1 MAQTMKAA
9 VMKGIGQI
17 EIEEL
22 PIPIPGEEEVLVRIK
37 SVGVC
42 GSDVHYFVEGRIGDY
57 VVKPPFILGHECAG
71 EVVEI
76 GKKVKNLK
84 PGNRVTMEP
93 GIPCGKCEFCRSGRY
108 NLCPDVV
115 FWATPPVDGT
125 FCEYV
130 THPAN
135 FTYPIAEKV
144 SFEEGALVEPLAV
157 GVYATHRAHAE
168 PGEIALVLGSGPI
181 GLVTIEALSARG
193 VTRIIAVDIFDFR
206 LKKAKELGA
215 NFTINAKEEDVKAQ
229 VEELTQGRGVDVV
242 FETAGSVSTS
252 QLTVEVTKKGGRVVL
267 IGLPS
272 QTHFDFEL
280 LKVVDKELD
289 VLGVFR
295 YANVYPGCVDLLNAG
310 KVDLQSLITHR
321 FPLEKTQEALQ
332 FAHEHK
338 EESIKV
344 VVNL

>member
-1 MAQTMKAA
+1 M
-9 VMKGIGQI
+9 
-17 EIEEL
+17 
-22 PIPIPGEEEVLVRIK
+22 
-37 SVGVC
+37 
-42 GSDVHYFVEGRIGDY
+42 
-57 VVKPPFILGHECAG
+57 
-71 EVVEI
+71 
-76 GKKVKNLK
+76 
-84 PGNRVTMEP
+84 
-93 GIPCGKCEFCRSGRY
+93 
-108 NLCPDVV
+108 
-115 FWATPPVDGT
+115 
-125 FCEYV
+125 
-130 THPAN
+130 
-135 FTYPIAEKV
+135 
-144 SFEEGALVEPLAV
+144 
-157 GVYATHRAHAE
+157 
-168 PGEIALVLGSGPI
+168 
-181 GLVTIEALSARG
+181 
-193 VTRIIAVDIFDFR
+193 
-206 LKKAKELGA
+206 GA